1 MFTTPFFLFNLIYIC
16 WPLCW
21 VHLFNF
27 SLLQILY
34 LIGQSHGSSSKP
46 LDIQTWPGRPGEVHP
61 EPQNE
66 EESDFESST
75 LVRPS
80 LGFTEDGVKKRQ
92 SAEIMSDSSLGK
104 NASAAEDHTRR
115 NNYQLRT
122 ETEATVHTGS
132 LKLDDRKLEKCCLFR
147 WVSISAAKFSWS
159 PNLTN
164 VEKEIHL
171 ASYQWVMVVV

>member
-21 VHLFNF
+21 VHLFNC

-34 LIGQSHGSSSKP
+34 LIGHSHGSSSKP

-80 LGFTEDGVKKRQ
+80 LGFTEDGVKKKTKCWNHERQ
-92 SAEIMSDSSLGK
+92 
-104 NASAAEDHTRR
+104 
-115 NNYQLRT
+115 
-122 ETEATVHTGS
+122 
-132 LKLDDRKLEKCCLFR
+132 
-147 WVSISAAKFSWS
+147 FSWQKCLS
-159 PNLTN
+159 SWRPHQAQQLPAENRNGGYSSHRVTKTGRQEIRTMLLVPMSLDFCSKIHN
-164 VEKEIHL
+164 KRGKKKIHL
-171 ASYQWVMVVV
+171 ASYQWVKVVV